1 MPSFRTIFL
10 LVIATMTSL
19 SSSAPLATTE
29 GAELSPR
36 LEINDTLNTILRG
49 VAGLLGNKANLGGP
63 ILGNDVP
70 HNEEEPDDEEPPVD
84 EGLVNEPGDGEGSG
98 NEEGSSDDQGY
109 GDEEGSPL

>member
-10 LVIATMTSL
+10 LVIATMTSFFEC
-19 SSSAPLATTE
+19 APCNDRRSGTE
-29 GAELSPR
+29 S
-36 LEINDTLNTILRG
+36 TSNTILRG

-70 HNEEEPDDEEPPVD
+70 HNEEGPDDEEPPVD
-84 EGLVNEPGDGEGSG
+84 EGLVDEPGDGEGSG